1 MLCRC
6 GLLNNGWRVVPKCW
20 DPTPSISA
28 MALAP
33 SLPIL
38 LYPRL
43 TLVTQVLFCQKL
55 NEKTRLAGALNWLE
69 THGKQCASQLLS
81 GVKTHQEYVC
91 GGGGS
96 LVGGVYEDGESNKNQ
111 R

>member
-1 MLCRC
+1 MVRPVFTCK
-6 GLLNNGWRVVPKCW
+6 V
-20 DPTPSISA
+20 SI
-28 MALAP
+28 
-33 SLPIL
+33 
-38 LYPRL
+38 
-43 TLVTQVLFCQKL
+43 
-55 NEKTRLAGALNWLE
+55 EKAWLAGGLNGLE